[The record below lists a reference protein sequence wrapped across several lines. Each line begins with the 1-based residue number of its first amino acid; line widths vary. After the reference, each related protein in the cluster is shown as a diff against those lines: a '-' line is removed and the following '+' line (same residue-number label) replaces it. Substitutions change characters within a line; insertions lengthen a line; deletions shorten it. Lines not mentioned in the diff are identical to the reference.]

1 MFAKLLARNFRKPTG
16 ILGRLVGN
24 LMARGNEHEVRW
36 TVSLLNIQPDQHIL
50 EIGFGPGVAIEYA
63 SQKAVHGLV
72 AGIDFAETM
81 VQVARKR
88 NAPAIK
94 AGRVDLRHGEVSAV
108 PYANDSFDTA
118 FAIHCIYFWPK
129 PIEGLTE
136 IRRVLRPGG
145 LLAVTI
151 MPKDKWPPERTPPPD
166 VFTLYGTDEVAQLL
180 SEAGYRDVRVEPYP
194 RPDEFPGACVL
205 GSK

>member
-1 MFAKLLARNFRKPTG
+1 MLARFFAGKFRRPTG
-16 ILGRLVGN
+16 FFGRLVGN
-24 LMARGNEHEVRW
+24 VMARGNEHEAGW

-94 AGRVDLRHGEVSAV
+94 AGHVDLRQGEVSAM
-108 PYANDSFDTA
+108 PYPDESFDTA
-118 FAIHCIYFWPK
+118 FTIHCIYFWPK
-129 PIEGLTE
+129 PIDALTE
-136 IRRVLRPGG
+136 IRRILKQGG
-145 LLAVTI
+145 LVAVTI
-151 MPKDKWPPERTPPPD
+151 MPKDKWPKERTPPPD
-166 VFTLYGTDEVAQLL
+166 IFTLYGSDDVAQLL

-205 GSK
+205 ALK